1 MLWLLGLLKG
11 GWTLAFGFLKGL
23 SPQAW
28 KMIGIAA
35 AVIGTVW
42 FLEHWGYSRAAAKY
56 EVDKTKLKAK
66 VTAVEKERDD
76 ALGANRTNQS
86 TIAALQGS
94 IAQCEAGRIAD
105 QTAQAKAMSERNKAT
120 VAAQQAFTKAKSD
133 LDALTKGRC
142 QSAARLPVCGATQ

>member
-1 MLWLLGLLKG
+1 MWLWAVLQG

-28 KMIGIAA
+28 KVIGIAA
-35 AVIGTVW
+35 AVIGGVW
-42 FLEHWGYSRAAAKY
+42 FLEHWGYSRAMAKAAE
-56 EVDKTKLKAK
+56 EVKTAQAK
-66 VTAVEKERDD
+66 VKTIETERDD